1 MQKSNIITVGYW
13 STKGL
18 GSVCRMVVLYS
29 GYSLKAKNYRLLPI
43 VKDDSLT
50 YDGSEWH
57 EEDKINLKK
66 RNSLINLPYIELTNS
81 DGTELLI
88 SQSNACLSFLGRKFN
103 MFGKNEVDVSQ
114 CEQLLL
120 ETNDLRNV
128 ITSFAYTHFKNKDL
142 ENEAAKDVFNRAFQ
156 NNNVGKIQ
164 KFENWMKENQNNENY
179 FLINNEITIPDFNLF
194 DILDFYVEFLKYY
207 NFVNDKNIK
216 NIFNELDYPNI
227 SKFYNNFIQLPKMEK
242 YLNSIFYK
250 LPYTNKSARF
260 GSGTQGDTWDHHRQI
275 DETPKEIIIN

>member
-1 MQKSNIITVGYW
+1 
-13 STKGL
+13 
-18 GSVCRMVVLYS
+18 
-29 GYSLKAKNYRLLPI
+29 
-43 VKDDSLT
+43 
-50 YDGSEWH
+50 
-57 EEDKINLKK
+57 
-66 RNSLINLPYIELTNS
+66 
-81 DGTELLI
+81 
-88 SQSNACLSFLGRKFN
+88 ACLSVLGRKFN
-103 MFGKNEVDVSQ
+103 MFGKNEVEVSQ

-128 ITSFAYTHFKNKDL
+128 ITSFAYTHYKDKDL
-142 ENEAAKDVFNRAFQ
+142 EKEAAKDVFTRVFQ

-216 NIFNELDYPNI
+216 NIFNELGYPNI
-227 SKFYNNFIQLPKMEK
+227 SKFYNNFIQLPKIQK

-260 GSGTQGDTWDHHRQI
+260 GSGTQGDAWDHHRQI

>member
-43 VKDDSLT
+43 MKDDSLT

-103 MFGKNEVDVSQ
+103 MSGKNEVDVSQ

-142 ENEAAKDVFNRAFQ
+142 ENEAAKDVFTRAFQ

-216 NIFNELDYPNI
+216 NIFNELGYPNI
-227 SKFYNNFIQLPKMEK
+227 SKFYNNFIQLPKMQK

>member
-43 VKDDSLT
+43 MKEDILT

-88 SQSNACLSFLGRKFN
+88 AQSNACLSFLGRKFN
-103 MFGKNEVDVSQ
+103 MFGKNEVDVSK

-142 ENEAAKDVFNRAFQ
+142 ENEAAKDVFTRAFQ

-194 DILDFYVEFLKYY
+194 DILDFYVEFLKHY

-216 NIFNELDYPNI
+216 NIFNELGYPNI

-260 GSGTQGDTWDHHRQI
+260 GSGTQGDTWDQHRQI

>member
-43 VKDDSLT
+43 MKDDSLT

-142 ENEAAKDVFNRAFQ
+142 ENEAAKDVFTRAFQ

-179 FLINNEITIPDFNLF
+179 FLINNEITIPDFNIF

-216 NIFNELDYPNI
+216 NIFNELGYPNI

>member
-43 VKDDSLT
+43 MKHDSLT

-57 EEDKINLKK
+57 EDDKINLKK

-142 ENEAAKDVFNRAFQ
+142 ENEAAKDVFTRAFQ
-156 NNNVGKIQ
+156 KNNAGKMQKFEHWLLSNDNSMFLLNNNVS
-164 KFENWMKENQNNENY
+164 
-179 FLINNEITIPDFNLF
+179 IPDFNLF
-194 DILDFYVEFLKYY
+194 DILDFYIEFLKHY
-207 NFVNDKNIK
+207 NLVDEKNDDKILSAAGYSKLNKFFIDFKN
-216 NIFNELDYPNI
+216 
-227 SKFYNNFIQLPKMEK
+227 LPKMKK
-242 YLNSIFYK
+242 YFNSILYK
-250 LPYTNKSARF
+250 LPYTNKSANF
-260 GSGTQGDTWDHHRQI
+260 GSGSKGNSWNTNQI
-275 DETPKEIIIN
+275 DETPFEVIVD

>member
-1 MQKSNIITVGYW
+1 MPKSNIITVGYW

-43 VKDDSLT
+43 MKDDSFT

-142 ENEAAKDVFNRAFQ
+142 ENEAAKDVFTRAFQ

-216 NIFNELDYPNI
+216 NIFNELGYPNI

>member
-43 VKDDSLT
+43 MKDDSLT

-57 EEDKINLKK
+57 EDDKINLKK

-103 MFGKNEVDVSQ
+103 MSGKNEVDVSQ

-142 ENEAAKDVFNRAFQ
+142 ENEAAKDVFTRAFQ

-216 NIFNELDYPNI
+216 NIFNELGYSNI
-227 SKFYNNFIQLPKMEK
+227 SKFYNNFIQLPKMQK

-275 DETPKEIIIN
+275 DDTPKEIIIN

>member
-43 VKDDSLT
+43 MKDGSLT

-142 ENEAAKDVFNRAFQ
+142 ENEAAKDVFTRAFQ

-216 NIFNELDYPNI
+216 NIFNELGYPNI

-260 GSGTQGDTWDHHRQI
+260 GSGTQGDTWDYHRQI

>member
-1 MQKSNIITVGYW
+1 MQKSKIITVGYW

-43 VKDDSLT
+43 MKDDSLT

-142 ENEAAKDVFNRAFQ
+142 ENEAAKDVFTRAFQ

-216 NIFNELDYPNI
+216 NIFNELGYPNI